1 MCKKRKL
8 DNDMIKIYNS
18 LTNKIEEFIPLRKN
32 EVSMY
37 VCGSTVYNYIHI
49 GNSRPVIFFDTVA
62 RFFKY
67 MGYKVTYVSNFT
79 DIDDKIINKAKEENV
94 SEAEISERY
103 IKAIKET
110 YRKLNC
116 LPHDANPKVTENIEG
131 IIQFIDLLIK
141 KDGAYVI
148 DGDVYFDVSKIA
160 DYGQLSGQTI
170 ENLMS
175 GARIDPNE
183 KKKNPIDFTL
193 WKKTEEGKQWD
204 SPWGLGRPGWH
215 TECVVMIDSIFKG
228 PIDIHGGGLELKFP
242 HHDNEIAQSICA
254 HNHKI
259 ANYWMHNGRIDM
271 SGEKM
276 SKSLGN
282 VIWADELLSRT
293 SYQVYR
299 LLILNVPYRQPLDY
313 KEELLVQ
320 ATTDF
325 EKIQRTY
332 VSLFRKIDLEFAEM
346 SPTNGLVDSELLSLQ
361 SAFIEAMSDDFN
373 TANAITAIFA
383 ATKHVNLLV
392 RHGKTEGD
400 VLKQALKMLDGM
412 LWVLGINIE
421 LDRLTNEE
429 KELIFQWQ
437 EARKN
442 KDFTLADTLREKITN
457 KGIQL

>member
-1 MCKKRKL
+1 M
-8 DNDMIKIYNS
+8 
-18 LTNKIEEFIPLRKN
+18 EEFVPLRKN

-79 DIDDKIINKAKEENV
+79 DIDDKIIHKAKEENV
-94 SEAEISERY
+94 TETEISERY

-110 YRKLNC
+110 YKKLNC

-131 IIQFIDLLIK
+131 IIRFIDLLVK
-141 KDGAYVI
+141 KEGAYVI
-148 DGDVYFDVSKIA
+148 DGDVYFDVSKITE
-160 DYGQLSGQTI
+160 YGQLSGQTI
-170 ENLMS
+170 DNLIS
-175 GARIDPNE
+175 GARIDTND
-183 KKKNPIDFTL
+183 KKHNPIDFTL
-193 WKKTEEGKQWD
+193 WKKTEEGINWD
-204 SPWGLGRPGWH
+204 SPWSFGRPGWH
-215 TECVVMIDSIFKG
+215 TECVVMIDNIFKG

-259 ANYWMHNGRIDM
+259 ANYWIHNGRIDM
-271 SGEKM
+271 GGEKM

-325 EKIQRTY
+325 EKIKRTY
-332 VSLFRKIDLEFAEM
+332 ISLFRKIDLEQEDM
-346 SPTNGLVDSELLSLQ
+346 IPTQGIVDSEILQ
-361 SAFIEAMSDDFN
+361 LQTAFIDAMSDDFN
-373 TANAITAIFA
+373 TANAITAIFT
-383 ATKHVNLLV
+383 ATKHCNNLM
-392 RHGKTEGD
+392 RNNKTEGD
-400 VLKQALKMLDGM
+400 VLKQALKLLDGM

-421 LDRLTNEE
+421 LNRLTQEE
-429 KELIFQWQ
+429 KALVLKWQ

-442 KDFTLADTLREKITN
+442 KDFTLADSLRDEINN

>member
-1 MCKKRKL
+1 
-8 DNDMIKIYNS
+8 
-18 LTNKIEEFIPLRKN
+18 
-32 EVSMY
+32 
-37 VCGSTVYNYIHI
+37 
-49 GNSRPVIFFDTVA
+49 
-62 RFFKY
+62 
-67 MGYKVTYVSNFT
+67 
-79 DIDDKIINKAKEENV
+79 
-94 SEAEISERY
+94 
-103 IKAIKET
+103 
-110 YRKLNC
+110 
-116 LPHDANPKVTENIEG
+116 
-131 IIQFIDLLIK
+131 
-141 KDGAYVI
+141 
-148 DGDVYFDVSKIA
+148 
-160 DYGQLSGQTI
+160 
-170 ENLMS
+170 
-175 GARIDPNE
+175 
-183 KKKNPIDFTL
+183 
-193 WKKTEEGKQWD
+193 
-204 SPWGLGRPGWH
+204 
-215 TECVVMIDSIFKG
+215 
-228 PIDIHGGGLELKFP
+228 
-242 HHDNEIAQSICA
+242 
-254 HNHKI
+254 
-259 ANYWMHNGRIDM
+259 M